1 MTLKLGD
8 WHDLKQCKHIVVA
21 SSSGYDPDVVKYLLE
36 VSNMSELPTFPS
48 EVGKIV
54 SFFSMDGKT
63 QICLLKINN
72 EAKSQKNIEILRS
85 LVQKIEGNETLGLCF
100 GSESPHSLVDL
111 SVAVSLTAYKVG
123 IFKKEKSAQSRLHII
138 HGLQLDETL
147 LDRAKNIAN
156 CMKFAMELVDLPPN
170 IKTPDYAKDWV
181 KNECEKRKLQCEVTS
196 GEDLKNKGFG
206 AITAVGQA
214 SKYGSHLLKIS
225 YFGRTSST
233 DIDLVLI
240 GKGVTFDT
248 GGISLK
254 DHTNMHYMKSDL
266 GGAAAVLGALFL
278 TNDLGISANVTVI
291 VPFVENAI
299 DANSCRP
306 GDVITGYGGQTI
318 EIIDTDAE
326 GRLILSDALA
336 YAVKDIQ
343 ADTIIDLAT
352 LTGNVVSAL
361 GYSAAGLFSNNEEL
375 SQQLK
380 ACGEATGERCWP
392 LPLWEEYGE
401 MMQSDIADIKNF
413 HGRPIVGAITAAKF
427 LEFFINDHPNWA
439 HLDIAGV
446 AFGDNTIAKS
456 KLATGFGVRLLVEYI
471 EKHIA

>member
-1 MTLKLGD
+1 MTSKLGD
-8 WHDLKQCKHIVVA
+8 WHDLKQCKHIIVA
-21 SSSGYDPDVVKYLLE
+21 SSSGYSPDCTNHLLE
-36 VSNMSELPTFPS
+36 LSKMSALPDFPK
-48 EVGKIV
+48 EVGKII
-54 SFFSMDGKT
+54 SFFSQDGAK
-63 QICLLKINN
+63 QICLINIHKA
-72 EAKSQKNIEILRS
+72 EKSFKNIEIIRS
-85 LVQKIEGNETLGLCF
+85 LIHKIGGNEPLGFCF
-100 GSESPHSLVDL
+100 VVENTETILDL
-111 SVAVSLTAYKVG
+111 SIAVALSSYKIG
-123 IFKKEKSAQSRLHII
+123 LFKKDQKTDHRVHTICGEKLNEAILA
-138 HGLQLDETL
+138 
-147 LDRAKNIAN
+147 RAENIAI

-170 IKTPDYAKDWV
+170 VKTPDYAKNWV
-181 KNECEKRKLQCEVTS
+181 KNECEKRGLPCEVVS
-196 GEDLKNKGFG
+196 DEDLTNKGFG

-214 SKYGSHLLKIS
+214 SKYGSHLMKIS
-225 YFGRTSST
+225 YFGKSST
-233 DIDLVLI
+233 TNIDLVLI

-336 YAVKDIQ
+336 YAVKDIK
-343 ADTIIDLAT
+343 AETIIDLAT

-375 SQQLK
+375 SQKLK
-380 ACGEATGERCWP
+380 ESGEATGERCWP
-392 LPLWEEYGE
+392 MPMWEEYAE

-427 LEFFINDHPNWA
+427 LEFFVNEHPKWA

-446 AFGDNTIAKS
+446 AFGDNAIAKS
-456 KLATGFGVRLLVEYI
+456 KLATGFGVRLLVDYI
-471 EKHIA
+471 EKNIA